1 MSDIEAAKAI
11 LRAAAP
17 GQVDDVAENIK
28 KLGNQ
33 TISGSDSWLTEVQD
47 ELKELQCIDDANIS
61 NELELDHPI
70 AKPLHEKLKQYQT
83 DNFLSKPG
91 VSAARIAMTTDK
103 NNSNQLL
110 VHTYAEKIDTPNQYS
125 GCWTATWT
133 IDKVELGVGEI
144 SGHVVVHSCA
154 YEDGNV
160 QLKITK
166 EFPRI
171 TVGKAASCKSDEE
184 PSLEDGIVQQI
195 TKWEMIILEI
205 LASMK
210 DSITSDHLKSIRRI
224 LPITKQKMNWDA
236 NAHRSVKTL
245 METAPDTRSKVKYN
259 S

>member
-1 MSDIEAAKAI
+1 MSDEEAAKAI

-17 GQVDDVAENIK
+17 GQFDDVAENIK
-28 KLGNQ
+28 NLGNQ

-47 ELKELQCIDDANIS
+47 DFKELQCIDDVNTS
-61 NELELDHPI
+61 NELDHPI
-70 AKPLHEKLKQYQT
+70 AKPLHEKLKQYQN
-83 DNFLSKPG
+83 DNFMSKPG
-91 VSAARIAMTTDK
+91 VSVARIAMTTGVQ
-103 NNSNQLL
+103 NNSSQLL

-144 SGHVVVHSCA
+144 YGHVAVHSCA

-166 EFPRI
+166 EFPCI
-171 TVGKAASCKSDEE
+171 TVGKAASLKADEE

-195 TKWEMIILEI
+195 MKWELIILEI
-205 LASMK
+205 LESMK
-210 DSITSDHLKSIRRI
+210 DSVTSDHLKSIRRI

-245 METAPDTRSKVKYN
+245 IKTAPDTRNKVKYN